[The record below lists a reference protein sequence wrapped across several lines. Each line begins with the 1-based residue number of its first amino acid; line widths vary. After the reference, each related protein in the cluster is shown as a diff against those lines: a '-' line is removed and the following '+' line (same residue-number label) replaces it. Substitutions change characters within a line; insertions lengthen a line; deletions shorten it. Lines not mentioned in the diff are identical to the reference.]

1 MFFVFASAI
10 MNNSLFK
17 DESTIK
23 LTAIEVFIVYKLG
36 SDVEQL
42 KH

>member
-1 MFFVFASAI
+1 

-17 DESTIK
+17 DELTIK
-23 LTAIEVFIVYKLG
+23 LTVIEVLQSYIEVFIVYKLG
-36 SDVEQL
+36 SGVEQL